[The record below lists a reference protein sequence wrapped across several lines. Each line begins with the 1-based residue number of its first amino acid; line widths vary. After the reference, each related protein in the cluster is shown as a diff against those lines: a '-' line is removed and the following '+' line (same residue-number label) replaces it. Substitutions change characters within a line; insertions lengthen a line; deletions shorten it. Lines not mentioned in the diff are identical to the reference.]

1 MTRKRVGRGERA
13 DEHRDGVRA
22 ERVLPYVRKEAPRP
36 SRADGAA
43 LLDTLL
49 LFGKCGE

>member
-1 MTRKRVGRGERA
+1 MARA

-22 ERVLPYVRKEAPRP
+22 ERVLPYVRKEAPRRNMGRYGP
-36 SRADGAA
+36 P
-43 LLDTLL
+43 LLDTLP